1 MGPDWKSFME
11 ELIDHFEYNP
21 GGEWTGN
28 QIVRVIKDKQI
39 EFLEKALH
47 CMDVDEGVEI

>member
-1 MGPDWKSFME
+1 MGHDWKSFVD

-21 GGEWTGN
+21 EGEWTGN

-39 EFLEKALH
+39 EFLEKALG
-47 CMDVDEGVEI
+47 CMDKDKDLTF